1 MKGILISSKDFR
13 SRCKVIRHV
22 MQCSW
27 RKAVSTAI
35 REYESKGWTVWR
47 MSREFHEHSV
57 IKDGDK

>member
-1 MKGILISSKDFR
+1 MEGIDVSSKNFR
-13 SRCKVIRHV
+13 ARCKVIRHV

-47 MSREFHEHSV
+47 LSRDGHEHSG